1 MPGYTQN
8 TMKNSASLIGAA
20 ALVTLGVWAGHMQRG
35 KAQLIVPG
43 DSRYQTG
50 CEAVDATT
58 LEGFVKNPGTGII
71 RISGDVLFR
80 FTVANVMSRP
90 TIKVQGDALIPSGRT
105 VSVARARLAASLL
118 PGEVCQFDV
127 SGALR

>member
-1 MPGYTQN
+1 
-8 TMKNSASLIGAA
+8 MKTSASLIIAA
-20 ALVTLGVWAGHMQRG
+20 ALGAVAVLAFGMQRG
-35 KAQLIVPG
+35 KAQFIVPG

-50 CEAVDATT
+50 CEAVDAMTV
-58 LEGFVKNPGTGII
+58 EGFVKNPGTGII
-71 RISGDVLFR
+71 RINGDVLFR